1 MMTFIRYDMAELPP
15 RYIDVIKILLK
26 EVFVNYLRVKSMSIE
41 LNIEKEEITVFQI
54 FEMDRFFILTGL
66 LSICSALTIIV
77 HRI

>member
-1 MMTFIRYDMAELPP
+1 MAELPP
-15 RYIDVIKILLK
+15 RYIDVIKILHK

>member
-1 MMTFIRYDMAELPP
+1 MAELPP

-54 FEMDRFFILTGL
+54 FEMDRFLILTGL